1 MLYLSVRL
9 AGILATI
16 VYAFAFLIGLTA
28 IPTTILLL
36 GPSMPKFLGGIL
48 GKLHFILGQL
58 AFGTGYLVQRED
70 RWELCPGTT
79 SSVYIDGEDHEIPDG
94 TSNLNVLGWQPFG
107 ILRFKDDD
115 SLQRL
120 RVGRGGVSADGGRA
134 TRAGFDEASPF
145 DSREHLE
152 RTEQELRRLGVDIDL
167 DDGGGG
173 WWIDLKRVYARGVR
187 HIGDIDIIEAAE
199 QIMMRKTA
207 KAGRV
212 SGYET
217 YIATFVGI
225 VLGVLTA
232 YVLLGG

>member
-1 MLYLSVRL
+1 MTL

-36 GPSMPKFLGGIL
+36 GPSMPKFLGGML

-58 AFGTGYLVQRED
+58 AYGTGYLVQRDD

-79 SSVYIDGEDHEIPDG
+79 NQVYIDGEHHDIPDG

-107 ILRFKDDD
+107 ILRYKDEE
-115 SLQRL
+115 SLERL
-120 RVGRGGVSADGGRA
+120 RVDRGGVSADGGRA
-134 TRAGFDEASPF
+134 TRAGFDEASPWKP
-145 DSREHLE
+145 
-152 RTEQELRRLGVDIDL
+152 QEMDAETKQQLQRLGVDPESASASA
-167 DDGGGG
+167 GG

-207 KAGRV
+207 REGRV
-212 SGYET
+212 SGYEP